1 VERRWQVLLVV
12 VVGVFMAGLDV
23 FIVNIAFP
31 QIHSDYPHTSLDSLS
46 WILSSYT
53 IVFAAFLISAGR
65 WADVVGRK
73 RAFLLG
79 IGVFVSASAACA
91 AAPSIAFLV
100 GARAVQGLG
109 AALLMPA
116 SLGLLLPEFP
126 PERRHIAIGVWA
138 AVGGIAAAAGP
149 PLGGLLVE
157 AGWRW
162 VFIVN
167 VPVGLA
173 GLLAG
178 SRVLREIRH
187 PESEP
192 PDLLGAGLLTIAVA
206 ALVVAIVQ
214 GHDWG
219 WAGARVLGSLA
230 LAVLTLGVLARRIVS
245 HPAPI
250 VEPAILRVRSFSLAT
265 LGSLLFFTAFSAML
279 LASVLFLTGVWHQ
292 RILTAGMMIFPGP
305 AVAAATAIP
314 AARLGRRLG
323 PGRVGALGT
332 LLFALGGV
340 LWITSI
346 GAQVHYASA
355 FLPGMLIGGAGV
367 GFVIPSLTGAVAAT
381 LPPARLATGIAVQ
394 TTGRQVGSA
403 LGFAILIAILGST
416 DSVADFRQAWWFML
430 LTSLFSGAVLVSVG
444 PAASSAA
451 EPERLPRSGEIAA

>member
-1 VERRWQVLLVV
+1 
-12 VVGVFMAGLDV
+12 
-23 FIVNIAFP
+23 
-31 QIHSDYPHTSLDSLS
+31 
-46 WILSSYT
+46 
-53 IVFAAFLISAGR
+53 
-65 WADVVGRK
+65 
-73 RAFLLG
+73 
-79 IGVFVSASAACA
+79 
-91 AAPSIAFLV
+91 
-100 GARAVQGLG
+100 
-109 AALLMPA
+109 
-116 SLGLLLPEFP
+116 
-126 PERRHIAIGVWA
+126 
-138 AVGGIAAAAGP
+138 
-149 PLGGLLVE
+149 
-157 AGWRW
+157 
-162 VFIVN
+162 
-167 VPVGLA
+167 
-173 GLLAG
+173 
-178 SRVLREIRH
+178 
-187 PESEP
+187 
-192 PDLLGAGLLTIAVA
+192 LTIAVA